1 MEKANYLD
9 ETIFM
14 YCEEPI
20 LAKSVVNNGYKE
32 LYIHEVTAN
41 HEHYNHKKP
50 GNSASKMQVFL
61 KSRLYYIQK
70 YSGYNSFQI
79 KMAMFSRNLQYK
91 LWEKQMK

>member
-1 MEKANYLD
+1 
-9 ETIFM
+9 M

-50 GNSASKMQVFL
+50 GNSASKMKMFL
-61 KSRLYYIQK
+61 KSRLYYIQT
-70 YSGYNSFQI
+70 YSGYTLLQKKAAI
-79 KMAMFSRNLQYK
+79 ASRKLQYK